1 MDFTVYL
8 DRFIFPVALFFLIF
22 SSFYLES
29 YLSKSNYSSLDN
41 KADNHHSE
49 LEQFY
54 EFVGRDNNLLSQ
66 LDSIL
71 ENENYLEQIVKL
83 GNSLNYNFTTSDLY
97 QSITKYTANSNS
109 NYICLPLGCW
119 RISV

>member
-1 MDFTVYL
+1 MDFTVYI
-8 DRFIFPVALFFLIF
+8 DRLIFPVALFVLIF

-29 YLSKSNYSSLDN
+29 YLSKSSYSSLDN

-66 LDSIL
+66 LDSIV

-83 GNSLNYNFTTSDLY
+83 GSSLNYTFTTSDLY

>member
-1 MDFTVYL
+1 MDFTIYI
-8 DRFIFPVALFFLIF
+8 DRLIFPIALFVLIF

-29 YLSKSNYSSLDN
+29 YLSKGSHSSLND
-41 KADNHHSE
+41 KTDNHHSE

-54 EFVGRDNNLLSQ
+54 EFVGQDNNLLSQ
-66 LDSIL
+66 LDSIV

-83 GNSLNYNFTTSDLY
+83 GNSLNYTFTTSDLY